1 MKWSPG
7 TLGTDESIAFL
18 WRESFFFKI
27 QLLASLKAEKHMEMR
42 YENGL
47 GLHVSIKHVN
57 TLIKSLNLMRFIPM
71 NMFYSYNSFFGHC
84 SKCQINCEKGIK
96 KRHN

>member
-1 MKWSPG
+1 
-7 TLGTDESIAFL
+7 
-18 WRESFFFKI
+18 
-27 QLLASLKAEKHMEMR
+27 MEMR

-47 GLHVSIKHVN
+47 SLHVSIKHVN
-57 TLIKSLNLMRFIPM
+57 TLIKSLSLMRFIPM

-96 KRHN
+96 KDIIDVLN

>member
-1 MKWSPG
+1 
-7 TLGTDESIAFL
+7 
-18 WRESFFFKI
+18 
-27 QLLASLKAEKHMEMR
+27 MEMR

-57 TLIKSLNLMRFIPM
+57 TLIKSLDLMRFIPM
-71 NMFYSYNSFFGHC
+71 NMFYSYNSFSGHC
-84 SKCQINCEKGIK
+84 SKRQINCKKRIK